1 MTKFENW
8 VPFCYKTKM
17 FRFMGNDLQTNKHTL
32 LLEYTCKYARKQN
45 IDVYKK
51 KDLVFKLQKSLFTV
65 HE

>member
-1 MTKFENW
+1 
-8 VPFCYKTKM
+8 M
-17 FRFMGNDLQTNKHTL
+17 FSFMGNDLPTNKHTL

-51 KDLVFKLQKSLFTV
+51 KDLVFKLQKSHFTV